1 MPSRDEFG
9 CLEVSNDDGLNFEDQ
24 WLSPAGLFCI
34 EAGRL
39 VIVHVPWN
47 HPPF

>member
-9 CLEVSNDDGLNFEDQ
+9 CLEVSNDDGLNFEDMVN
-24 WLSPAGLFCI
+24 SFVFSI

-39 VIVHVPWN
+39 VIVHVPST
-47 HPPF
+47 

>member
-9 CLEVSNDDGLNFEDQ
+9 CLEVSNDDGLNFEDMVNR
-24 WLSPAGLFCI
+24 LSPAGLFCI

-39 VIVHVPWN
+39 VIVHVPST
-47 HPPF
+47 

>member
-9 CLEVSNDDGLNFEDQ
+9 CLEVSNDLRI

-39 VIVHVPWN
+39 VILYMY